1 MATTAGSS
9 KAPENIRP
17 ASVMIDPKYTSNQED
32 IARST
37 AINAKFTQIPHFT
50 KLLLA
55 TKNAILYQYNP
66 GKKPE
71 VATNLILIRKN
82 LV

>member
-1 MATTAGSS
+1 MANAAADP
-9 KAPENIRP
+9 KAPTNIRP
-17 ASVMIDPKYTSNQED
+17 ATVLIDPTYNSKRENT
-32 IARST
+32 ARVA
-37 AINAKFTQIPHFT
+37 AINAKFTQNQHFT

-55 TKNAILYQYNP
+55 TKNAMLYHYTP